1 MADQN
6 FAQFSQEIGLASLG
20 ASDEEVDKLATC
32 YFFTVEFG
40 LCKQQNEM
48 KIYGAGLLSSA
59 AELKVMK
66 NISKIVLIESRIV
79 IFYKACDFRCGPRSS
94 I

>member
-1 MADQN
+1 LADAN

-32 YFFTVEFG
+32 YFFTIEFG

-48 KIYGAGLLSSA
+48 KVYGAGLLSSA
-59 AELKVMK
+59 AELKVTK
-66 NISKIVLIESRIV
+66 NKLY
-79 IFYKACDFRCGPRSS
+79 F
-94 I
+94 